1 MISHQ
6 RRSKLMSR
14 WDGSFQ
20 ILERINDNAYKV
32 DILGEYVVNAIF
44 NDSNLPLV
52 DVDDDYWMN
61 YFEERRDDMVKT
73 TPNDSLEVSIRP
85 ITRSRAKKLKDTI
98 NGLI

>member
-1 MISHQ
+1 M
-6 RRSKLMSR
+6 
-14 WDGSFQ
+14 
-20 ILERINDNAYKV
+20 

>member
-1 MISHQ
+1 
-6 RRSKLMSR
+6 MSR